1 MTTPVVVPALGESIT
16 EATVDKWFKAVGE
29 TVASNE
35 AIAELETDKVTVEV
49 FAPVA
54 GVLSSCA
61 FKEGDT
67 VAIGA
72 TLGVIAEG
80 SASGVASPPPAPAPT
95 ASSVTAPPSPAL
107 IPNVTPPVVP
117 PAAAKLIAE
126 HNLSPADVS
135 GTGKK
140 SQILKSDVINHLS
153 QPSPT
158 TTPTVPREERR
169 RMTRLRTRIAERLKE
184 AQNTAAILTTFN
196 EIDMSRVIDLRNR
209 HKDLFEKKHGI
220 KLGFMGFFVKA
231 AIAALQDIPSVNA
244 QIEGDEIIYKNHY
257 DIGVAVGTDAGL
269 VVPVVRDADVLSLAG
284 IEKTI
289 AELALKARNGKLS
302 IEDMNGGTFTITNGG
317 VYGSLLSTPILNTP
331 QSGILGLH
339 KVEPR
344 PVVVKDQIVIRPMMY
359 VALSYDHRIIDGKE
373 AVTFLV
379 RVKEMMEDPE
389 RMLLAV

>member
-16 EATVDKWFKAVGE
+16 EATIAKWFKTVGQAVA
-29 TVASNE
+29 VNE

-49 FAPVA
+49 FAPAA

-72 TLGVIAEG
+72 TLGVIED
-80 SASGVASPPPAPAPT
+80 GVASAAAASPAPLST
-95 ASSVTAPPSPAL
+95 TPSPASPVIVPDL
-107 IPNVTPPVVP
+107 PSPVVP
-117 PAAAKLIAE
+117 PAAAKMMAE

-140 SQILKSDVINHLS
+140 GQILKSDVIAHVS
-153 QPSPT
+153 QPSLAPA
-158 TTPTVPREERR
+158 PSAPREERR
-169 RMTRLRTRIAERLKE
+169 RMTRLRARIAERLKE

-269 VVPVVRDADVLSLAG
+269 VVPVVRDADILTLAG

-289 AELALKARNGKLS
+289 AELAVKARNGKLS

-379 RVKEMMEDPE
+379 RLKEMMEDPE

>member
-16 EATVDKWFKAVGE
+16 EATIAKWFKTVGQAVA
-29 TVASNE
+29 VNE

-49 FAPVA
+49 FAPAA

-72 TLGVIAEG
+72 TLGVIED
-80 SASGVASPPPAPAPT
+80 GVASAAASPAPLST
-95 ASSVTAPPSPAL
+95 APSPAAPVV
-107 IPNVTPPVVP
+107 IPDLPSPVVP
-117 PAAAKLIAE
+117 PAAAKMMAE

-140 SQILKSDVINHLS
+140 GQILKSDVIAHVS
-153 QPSPT
+153 QPSLAPA
-158 TTPTVPREERR
+158 PSAPREERR
-169 RMTRLRTRIAERLKE
+169 RMTRLRARIAERLKE

-269 VVPVVRDADVLSLAG
+269 VVPVVRDADILTLAG

-289 AELALKARNGKLS
+289 AELAVKARNGKLS

-379 RVKEMMEDPE
+379 RLKEMMEDPE

>member
-16 EATVDKWFKAVGE
+16 EATIAKWFKTVGQAVA
-29 TVASNE
+29 VNE

-49 FAPVA
+49 FAPAA

-72 TLGVIAEG
+72 TLGVIED
-80 SASGVASPPPAPAPT
+80 GVASAAASPAPLST
-95 ASSVTAPPSPAL
+95 APSPAAPVVVPDL
-107 IPNVTPPVVP
+107 PSPVVP
-117 PAAAKLIAE
+117 PAAAKMMAE

-140 SQILKSDVINHLS
+140 GQILKSDVIAHVS
-153 QPSPT
+153 QPSLAPA
-158 TTPTVPREERR
+158 PSAPREERR
-169 RMTRLRTRIAERLKE
+169 RMTRLRARIAERLKE

-269 VVPVVRDADVLSLAG
+269 VVPVVRDADSLTLAG

-289 AELALKARNGKLS
+289 AELAVKARNGKLS

-379 RVKEMMEDPE
+379 RLKEMMEDPE

>member
-16 EATVDKWFKAVGE
+16 EATIAKWFKTVGQAVA
-29 TVASNE
+29 VNE

-49 FAPVA
+49 FAPAA

-72 TLGVIAEG
+72 TLGVIED
-80 SASGVASPPPAPAPT
+80 GVASAAAASPAPLST
-95 ASSVTAPPSPAL
+95 TPSPASPVIVPDL
-107 IPNVTPPVVP
+107 PSPVVP
-117 PAAAKLIAE
+117 PAAAKMMAE

-140 SQILKSDVINHLS
+140 GQILKSDVIAHVS
-153 QPSPT
+153 QPSLAPA
-158 TTPTVPREERR
+158 PSAPREERR
-169 RMTRLRTRIAERLKE
+169 RMTRLRARIAERLKE

-269 VVPVVRDADVLSLAG
+269 VVPVVRDADILTLAG

-289 AELALKARNGKLS
+289 AELAGKARNGKLS

-379 RVKEMMEDPE
+379 RLKEMMEDPE

>member
-16 EATVDKWFKAVGE
+16 EATIAKWFKTVGQAVA
-29 TVASNE
+29 VNE

-49 FAPVA
+49 FAPAA

-72 TLGVIAEG
+72 TLGVIED
-80 SASGVASPPPAPAPT
+80 GVASAAASPAPLST
-95 ASSVTAPPSPAL
+95 APSPASPVV
-107 IPNVTPPVVP
+107 IPDLPSPVVP
-117 PAAAKLIAE
+117 PAAAKMMAE
-126 HNLSPADVS
+126 HNLSTADVS

-140 SQILKSDVINHLS
+140 GQILKSDVIAHVS
-153 QPSPT
+153 QPSLAPA
-158 TTPTVPREERR
+158 PSAPREERR
-169 RMTRLRTRIAERLKE
+169 RMTRLRARIAERLKE

-269 VVPVVRDADVLSLAG
+269 VVPVVRDADSLTLAG

-289 AELALKARNGKLS
+289 AELAVKARNGKLS

-379 RVKEMMEDPE
+379 RLKEMMEDPE

>member
-16 EATVDKWFKAVGE
+16 EATIAKWFKNVGAAV
-29 TVASNE
+29 ALDE
-35 AIAELETDKVTVEV
+35 ALAELETDKVTVEV
-49 FAPVA
+49 FAPAA
-54 GVLSSCA
+54 GVLSSCV
-61 FKEGDT
+61 FKAGDT

-72 TLGVIAEG
+72 TLGTIEAG
-80 SASGVASPPPAPAPT
+80 ATASPPKTAATPAVSPSPAPAVPPAPAK
-95 ASSVTAPPSPAL
+95 
-107 IPNVTPPVVP
+107 IM
-117 PAAAKLIAE
+117 AE
-126 HNLSPADVS
+126 NNLSPANVS
-135 GTGKK
+135 GTGKNN
-140 SQILKSDVINHLS
+140 QILKSDVLAHLA
-153 QPSPT
+153 QPSAAA
-158 TTPTVPREERR
+158 TPSAPREERR
-169 RMTRLRTRIAERLKE
+169 RMTRLRARIAERLKE

-196 EIDMSRVIDLRNR
+196 EIDMTRVMDLRAR
-209 HKDLFEKKHGI
+209 HKDVFEKKHGI

-269 VVPVVRDADVLSLAG
+269 VVPVMRDADALSLDG

-289 AELALKARNGKLS
+289 ADLALKARNGKLS
-302 IEDMNGGTFTITNGG
+302 IDDMSGGTFTITNGG

-339 KVEPR
+339 KVEQR
-344 PVVVKDQIVIRPMMY
+344 PVVVNNQIVIRPMMY

-379 RVKEMMEDPE
+379 KIKEILEDPE
-389 RMLLAV
+389 RLLLAV

>member
-16 EATVDKWFKAVGE
+16 EATIAKWFKTVGQAVA
-29 TVASNE
+29 VNE

-49 FAPVA
+49 FAPAA

-72 TLGVIAEG
+72 TLGVIED
-80 SASGVASPPPAPAPT
+80 GVASAAASPAPLST
-95 ASSVTAPPSPAL
+95 APSPASPVVVPDL
-107 IPNVTPPVVP
+107 PSPVVP
-117 PAAAKLIAE
+117 PASAKMMAE
-126 HNLSPADVS
+126 HNLSAADVS

-140 SQILKSDVINHLS
+140 GQILKSDVIAHVS
-153 QPSPT
+153 QPSLAPA
-158 TTPTVPREERR
+158 PSAPREERR
-169 RMTRLRTRIAERLKE
+169 RMTRLRARIAERLKE

-269 VVPVVRDADVLSLAG
+269 VVPVVRDADILTLAG

-289 AELALKARNGKLS
+289 AELAVKARNGKLS

-379 RVKEMMEDPE
+379 RLKEMMEDPE

>member
-1 MTTPVVVPALGESIT
+1 MASAPSAAAASAPLPTT
-16 EATVDKWFKAVGE
+16 
-29 TVASNE
+29 
-35 AIAELETDKVTVEV
+35 
-49 FAPVA
+49 
-54 GVLSSCA
+54 
-61 FKEGDT
+61 
-67 VAIGA
+67 
-72 TLGVIAEG
+72 
-80 SASGVASPPPAPAPT
+80 
-95 ASSVTAPPSPAL
+95 PSPASPTVVPDL
-107 IPNVTPPVVP
+107 PSPVVP
-117 PAAAKLIAE
+117 PAAAKMMAE
-126 HNLSPADVS
+126 HNLSTADVS

-140 SQILKSDVINHLS
+140 GQILKSDVIAHVS
-153 QPSPT
+153 QPSLAPA
-158 TTPTVPREERR
+158 PSAPREERR
-169 RMTRLRTRIAERLKE
+169 RMTRLRARIAERLKE

-269 VVPVVRDADVLSLAG
+269 VVPVVRDADILTLAG

-289 AELALKARNGKLS
+289 AELAVKARNGKLS

-379 RVKEMMEDPE
+379 RLKEMMEDPE

>member
-16 EATVDKWFKAVGE
+16 EATIAKWFKTVGQAVA
-29 TVASNE
+29 VNE

-49 FAPVA
+49 FAPAA

-72 TLGVIAEG
+72 TLGIIED
-80 SASGVASPPPAPAPT
+80 GVASAAASPAPLST
-95 ASSVTAPPSPAL
+95 TPSPASPAVVPDL
-107 IPNVTPPVVP
+107 PSPVVP
-117 PAAAKLIAE
+117 PAAAKMMAE
-126 HNLSPADVS
+126 HNLSTADVS

-140 SQILKSDVINHLS
+140 GQILKSDVIAHVS
-153 QPSPT
+153 QPSLAPA
-158 TTPTVPREERR
+158 PSAPREERR
-169 RMTRLRTRIAERLKE
+169 RMTRLRARIAERLKE

-269 VVPVVRDADVLSLAG
+269 VVPIVRDADILTLAG

-289 AELALKARNGKLS
+289 AELAVKARNGKLS

>member
-16 EATVDKWFKAVGE
+16 EATIAKWFKNVGDAV
-29 TVASNE
+29 ALDE
-35 AIAELETDKVTVEV
+35 ALAELETDKVTVEV
-49 FAPVA
+49 FAPAA
-54 GVLSSCA
+54 GVLSSCV
-61 FKEGDT
+61 FKAGDT

-72 TLGVIAEG
+72 TLGTIEAG
-80 SASGVASPPPAPAPT
+80 ATASPPKTAATPAVSPSPAPAVPPAPAK
-95 ASSVTAPPSPAL
+95 
-107 IPNVTPPVVP
+107 IM
-117 PAAAKLIAE
+117 AE
-126 HNLSPADVS
+126 NNLSPANVS
-135 GTGKK
+135 GTGKNN
-140 SQILKSDVINHLS
+140 QILKSDVLAHLA
-153 QPSPT
+153 QPSAAA
-158 TTPTVPREERR
+158 TPSAPREERR
-169 RMTRLRTRIAERLKE
+169 RMTRLRARIAERLKE

-196 EIDMSRVIDLRNR
+196 EIDMTRVMDLRAR
-209 HKDLFEKKHGI
+209 HKDVFEKKHGI

-269 VVPVVRDADVLSLAG
+269 VVPVVRDADALSLDG

-289 AELALKARNGKLS
+289 ADLALKARNGKLS
-302 IEDMNGGTFTITNGG
+302 IDDMSGGTFTITNGG

-339 KVEPR
+339 KVEQR
-344 PVVVKDQIVIRPMMY
+344 PVVVNNQIVIRPMMY

-379 RVKEMMEDPE
+379 KIKEILEDPE
-389 RMLLAV
+389 RLLLAV

>member
-16 EATVDKWFKAVGE
+16 EATIAKWFKTVGQAVA
-29 TVASNE
+29 VNE

-49 FAPVA
+49 FAPAA

-72 TLGVIAEG
+72 TLGVIED
-80 SASGVASPPPAPAPT
+80 GVASAAASPAPLT
-95 ASSVTAPPSPAL
+95 TTPSPASPGVVPDL
-107 IPNVTPPVVP
+107 PSPVVP
-117 PAAAKLIAE
+117 PAAAKMMAE
-126 HNLSPADVS
+126 HNLSAADVS

-140 SQILKSDVINHLS
+140 GQILKSDVIAHVS
-153 QPSPT
+153 QPSL
-158 TTPTVPREERR
+158 TPASSAPREERR
-169 RMTRLRTRIAERLKE
+169 RMTRLRARIAERLKE

-269 VVPVVRDADVLSLAG
+269 VVPVVRDADSLTLAG

-289 AELALKARNGKLS
+289 AELAVKARNGKLS

-379 RVKEMMEDPE
+379 RLKDMMEDPE

>member
-16 EATVDKWFKAVGE
+16 EATIAKWFKTVGQAVA
-29 TVASNE
+29 VNE

-49 FAPVA
+49 FAPAA

-72 TLGVIAEG
+72 TLGVIED
-80 SASGVASPPPAPAPT
+80 GVASAAASPAPLST
-95 ASSVTAPPSPAL
+95 APSPAAPVVVPDL
-107 IPNVTPPVVP
+107 PSPVVP
-117 PAAAKLIAE
+117 PAAAKMMAE

-140 SQILKSDVINHLS
+140 GQILKSDVIAHVS
-153 QPSPT
+153 QPSLAPA
-158 TTPTVPREERR
+158 PSAPREERR
-169 RMTRLRTRIAERLKE
+169 RMTRLRARIAERLKE

-269 VVPVVRDADVLSLAG
+269 VVPVVRDADILTLAG

-289 AELALKARNGKLS
+289 AELAVKARNGKLS

-379 RVKEMMEDPE
+379 RLKEMMEDPE

>member
-16 EATVDKWFKAVGE
+16 EATVAKWFKTVGE
-29 TVASNE
+29 AVALNE

-49 FAPVA
+49 FAPAA

-72 TLGVIAEG
+72 TLGVIED
-80 SASGVASPPPAPAPT
+80 GVASAAT
-95 ASSVTAPPSPAL
+95 PSPAPL
-107 IPNVTPPVVP
+107 STAPSPASPAVVPDLPSPVVP
-117 PAAAKLIAE
+117 PAAAKMMAE
-126 HNLSPADVS
+126 HNLSAADVS

-140 SQILKSDVINHLS
+140 GQILKSDVIAHMS
-153 QPSPT
+153 QPSPA
-158 TTPTVPREERR
+158 PAPSAQREERR
-169 RMTRLRTRIAERLKE
+169 RMTRLRARIAERLKE

-196 EIDMSRVIDLRNR
+196 EIDMGRVIDLRNR

-269 VVPVVRDADVLSLAG
+269 VVPVVRDADILTLAG

-289 AELALKARNGKLS
+289 AELAVKARNGKLS

-379 RVKEMMEDPE
+379 RVQEMMEDPE

>member
-16 EATVDKWFKAVGE
+16 EATIAKWFKTVGQAVA
-29 TVASNE
+29 VNE

-49 FAPVA
+49 FAPAA

-72 TLGVIAEG
+72 TLGVIED
-80 SASGVASPPPAPAPT
+80 GVASAAASPAPLT
-95 ASSVTAPPSPAL
+95 TTPSPASL
-107 IPNVTPPVVP
+107 AVVPDLPSPVVP
-117 PAAAKLIAE
+117 PAAAKMMAE
-126 HNLSPADVS
+126 HNLSAADVS

-140 SQILKSDVINHLS
+140 GQILKSDVIAHVS
-153 QPSPT
+153 QPSV
-158 TTPTVPREERR
+158 TPAPSAPREERR
-169 RMTRLRTRIAERLKE
+169 RMTRLRARIAERLKE

-269 VVPVVRDADVLSLAG
+269 VVPVVRDADSLTLAG

-289 AELALKARNGKLS
+289 AELAVKARNGKLS

-379 RVKEMMEDPE
+379 RLKDMMEDPE

>member
-16 EATVDKWFKAVGE
+16 EATIAKWFKTVGQAVA
-29 TVASNE
+29 VNE

-49 FAPVA
+49 FAPAA

-72 TLGVIAEG
+72 TLGVIED
-80 SASGVASPPPAPAPT
+80 GVASAPSAAAASAPLPT
-95 ASSVTAPPSPAL
+95 TPSPASPTVVPDL
-107 IPNVTPPVVP
+107 PSPVVP
-117 PAAAKLIAE
+117 PAAAKMMAE
-126 HNLSPADVS
+126 HNLSTADVS

-140 SQILKSDVINHLS
+140 GQILKSDVIAHVS
-153 QPSPT
+153 QPSLAPA
-158 TTPTVPREERR
+158 PSAPREERR
-169 RMTRLRTRIAERLKE
+169 RMTRLRARIAERLKE

-269 VVPVVRDADVLSLAG
+269 VVPVVRDADILTLAG

-289 AELALKARNGKLS
+289 AELAVKARNGKLS

-379 RVKEMMEDPE
+379 RLKEMMEDPE

>member
-16 EATVDKWFKAVGE
+16 EATVAKWFKTVGE
-29 TVASNE
+29 AVAINE

-61 FKEGDT
+61 FQTGDT

-80 SASGVASPPPAPAPT
+80 AVASAAATPAPSPE
-95 ASSVTAPPSPAL
+95 PAL
-107 IPNVTPPVVP
+107 SPTPPTPTVVPDLAAPVVP
-117 PAAAKLIAE
+117 PAAAKIMAE

-140 SQILKSDVINHLS
+140 GQILKSDVVGHLS
-153 QPSPT
+153 QPAQ
-158 TTPTVPREERR
+158 TPAASAPREERR
-169 RMTRLRTRIAERLKE
+169 RMTRLRARIAERLKE

-269 VVPVVRDADVLSLAG
+269 VVPIVRDADALNLAG

-289 AELALKARNGKLS
+289 AELAIKARSGKLS
-302 IEDMNGGTFTITNGG
+302 IDDMNGGTFTITNGG

-379 RVKEMMEDPE
+379 HVKEMMEDPE

>member
-16 EATVDKWFKAVGE
+16 EATIAKWFKTVGQSVAV
-29 TVASNE
+29 NE

-49 FAPVA
+49 FAPAA

-72 TLGVIAEG
+72 TLGIIED
-80 SASGVASPPPAPAPT
+80 GVASAPSAAAASAPLPT
-95 ASSVTAPPSPAL
+95 TPSPASPTVVPDL
-107 IPNVTPPVVP
+107 PSPVVP
-117 PAAAKLIAE
+117 PAAAKMMAE
-126 HNLSPADVS
+126 HNLSTADVS

-140 SQILKSDVINHLS
+140 GQILKSDVIAHVS
-153 QPSPT
+153 QPSLAPA
-158 TTPTVPREERR
+158 PSAPREERR
-169 RMTRLRTRIAERLKE
+169 RMTRLRARIAERLKE

-269 VVPVVRDADVLSLAG
+269 VVPVVRDADILTLAG

-289 AELALKARNGKLS
+289 AELAVKARNGKLS

-379 RVKEMMEDPE
+379 RLKEMMEDPE

>member
-16 EATVDKWFKAVGE
+16 EATIAKWFKTVGQAVA
-29 TVASNE
+29 VNE

-49 FAPVA
+49 FAPAA

-72 TLGVIAEG
+72 TLGVIED
-80 SASGVASPPPAPAPT
+80 GVASAPSAAAASAPLPT
-95 ASSVTAPPSPAL
+95 TPSPASPTVVPDL
-107 IPNVTPPVVP
+107 PSPVVP
-117 PAAAKLIAE
+117 PAAAKMMAE
-126 HNLSPADVS
+126 HNLSAADVS

-140 SQILKSDVINHLS
+140 GQILKSDVIAHVS
-153 QPSPT
+153 QPSLAPA
-158 TTPTVPREERR
+158 PSAPREERR
-169 RMTRLRTRIAERLKE
+169 RMTRLRARIAERLKE

-269 VVPVVRDADVLSLAG
+269 VVPVVRDADILTLAG

-289 AELALKARNGKLS
+289 AELAVKARNGKLS

-379 RVKEMMEDPE
+379 RLKEMMEDPE

>member
-16 EATVDKWFKAVGE
+16 EATIAKWFKTVGQAVA
-29 TVASNE
+29 VNE

-49 FAPVA
+49 FAPAA

-72 TLGVIAEG
+72 TLGVIED
-80 SASGVASPPPAPAPT
+80 GVASAAASPAPLST
-95 ASSVTAPPSPAL
+95 APSPASPVV
-107 IPNVTPPVVP
+107 IPDLPSPVVP
-117 PAAAKLIAE
+117 PAAAKMMAE
-126 HNLSPADVS
+126 HNLSAADVS

-140 SQILKSDVINHLS
+140 GQILKSDVIAHVS
-153 QPSPT
+153 QPSLAPA
-158 TTPTVPREERR
+158 PSAPREERR
-169 RMTRLRTRIAERLKE
+169 RMTRLRARIAERLKE

-269 VVPVVRDADVLSLAG
+269 VVPVVRDADILTLAG

-289 AELALKARNGKLS
+289 AELAVKARNGKLS

-379 RVKEMMEDPE
+379 RLKEMMEDPE

>member
-16 EATVDKWFKAVGE
+16 EATIAKWFKNVGDAV
-29 TVASNE
+29 ALDE
-35 AIAELETDKVTVEV
+35 ALAELETDKVTVEV
-49 FAPVA
+49 FAPAA

-61 FKEGDT
+61 FKAGET

-72 TLGVIAEG
+72 TLGTIEAG
-80 SASGVASPPPAPAPT
+80 AAASAPKTAASPALSTAPT
-95 ASSVTAPPSPAL
+95 ASVAAPSVST
-107 IPNVTPPVVP
+107 PVVP
-117 PAAAKLIAE
+117 PAPAKIMAE
-126 HNLSPADVS
+126 NNLSPANVS
-135 GTGKK
+135 GTGKNN
-140 SQILKSDVINHLS
+140 QILKSDVLAHLA
-153 QPSPT
+153 QPSAAA
-158 TTPTVPREERR
+158 TPSAPREERR
-169 RMTRLRTRIAERLKE
+169 RMTRLRSRIAERLKE

-196 EIDMSRVIDLRNR
+196 EIDMTRVMDLRAR
-209 HKDLFEKKHGI
+209 HKDVFEKKHGI

-269 VVPVVRDADVLSLAG
+269 VVPVVRDADALSLAG

-289 AELALKARNGKLS
+289 AELAVKARNGKLS
-302 IEDMNGGTFTITNGG
+302 IDDMNGGTFTITNGG

-339 KVEPR
+339 KVEQR
-344 PVVVKDQIVIRPMMY
+344 PVVVNNQIVIRPMMY

-379 RVKEMMEDPE
+379 KIKEILEDPE
-389 RMLLAV
+389 RLLLAV

>member
-16 EATVDKWFKAVGE
+16 EATIAKWFKTVGQAVA
-29 TVASNE
+29 VNE

-49 FAPVA
+49 FAPAA

-72 TLGVIAEG
+72 TLGVIQD
-80 SASGVASPPPAPAPT
+80 GVASAAAASPAPLST
-95 ASSVTAPPSPAL
+95 TPSPASPVVVPDL
-107 IPNVTPPVVP
+107 PSPVVP
-117 PAAAKLIAE
+117 PAAAKMMAE

-140 SQILKSDVINHLS
+140 GQILKSDVIAHVS
-153 QPSPT
+153 QPSLAPA
-158 TTPTVPREERR
+158 PSAPREERR
-169 RMTRLRTRIAERLKE
+169 RMTRLRARIAERLKE

-269 VVPVVRDADVLSLAG
+269 VVPVVRDADILTLAG

-289 AELALKARNGKLS
+289 AELAVKARNGKLS

-379 RVKEMMEDPE
+379 RLKDMMEDPE